1 MLGPAIKRAERIWSR
16 NGAADCLEVRQRKV
30 LLVALS
36 SMTIILL
43 LKAPPL
49 IAYGA
54 QIARTTVALGTVMC
68 ILTICWICCGRK
80 LSEVGLVVFMYIGG
94 ACIAAGDLSDRTIGQ
109 EAWPMLVLILD
120 MLLVLRVRERYTM
133 WFVGMVVV
141 WFFVLSLEAGY
152 RFGLMDLPGLESNAK
167 RKEEYEKTWQC
178 ESPPCARGFSYASEH
193 LMTQVAV
200 FVIDFVAT
208 RGFARQVLAEQ
219 AAMERTIA
227 TVEGVTRLLAKY
239 DVDAVDRMLT
249 QREADLPALMFETL
263 KQMEENLRQYR
274 PYLPAALFE
283 EVENAGSEERQD
295 EQHGATGESGAI
307 EPPGVATGK
316 ATIVFTDIRLST
328 SIWECAP
335 EGMRAGLRIHNAVI
349 RDVMQAFNGYEVKTI
364 GDAFMVAFET
374 TLDGM
379 SFALRVHE
387 RLRDAAWPASL
398 LEDAPICAEQG
409 SLWGGL
415 TVRIGVNSGGVDT
428 EQNTVTGRT
437 DYFGHTVNVAARL
450 ESTCTPGA
458 VAVLCE
464 LWCTECSTLSA
475 AVGEAEALYLKG
487 LSGSAFVQSVWP
499 VSLAG
504 RKYNAIVQ
512 HAPGTPD
519 NASVL
524 STSAAHSARTRVSLF
539 RGNSSATEL
548 TATVAVMVVPVG
560 GVGNSLDRMSFAL
573 TAMLV
578 ALDQSGGMLVT
589 LLGNCVCVGWNLS
602 RALPAH
608 MENAIRFA
616 QRMLSTGIGGAG
628 LVTGTVHY
636 GSVGA
641 RTQRFVT
648 VMGDTVRRA
657 WRLCEEAVTEGG
669 LCLYEPPEGKT
680 LPSAL
685 DELLTP
691 ITEREGVHKVLP
703 EADRLH
709 KDETSE
715 GVHSLSWGSAT
726 YHSKATT

>member
-1 MLGPAIKRAERIWSR
+1 MIKAFLNRAWSR
-16 NGAADCLEVRQRKV
+16 NGRADASEQIQRKLMMFFCLV
-30 LLVALS
+30 VVAATSFVLPSFMNRLVDGRIAVSTALCTIWTTNSALLVWMCCNGILSPALMVTVLYIS
-36 SMTIILL
+36 
-43 LKAPPL
+43 
-49 IAYGA
+49 GA
-54 QIARTTVALGTVMC
+54 AIMVADVGARTENNVT
-68 ILTICWICCGRK
+68 
-80 LSEVGLVVFMYIGG
+80 
-94 ACIAAGDLSDRTIGQ
+94 
-109 EAWPMLVLILD
+109 WPLLVLIVD
-120 MLLVLRVRERYTM
+120 MLLVVRVKEKFTTA
-133 WFVGMVVV
+133 FVGVVIG
-141 WFFVLSLEAGY
+141 WLALMGLEGGL
-152 RFGLMDLPGLESNAK
+152 RFGVLDIPGFSQLDGETGRRQYYTDLHACDK
-167 RKEEYEKTWQC
+167 
-178 ESPPCARGFSYASEH
+178 PPCATGLNHSMVVFLTEV
-193 LMTQVAV
+193 LV
-200 FVIDFVAT
+200 FVVDFVAT

-349 RDVMQAFNGYEVKTI
+349 RDVIQAFNGYEVKTI

-379 SFALRVHE
+379 NFALRVHE

-475 AVGEAEALYLKG
+475 AVGEAEALHLKG
-487 LSGSAFVQSVWP
+487 VSGSAFVQSVWP

-504 RKYNAIVQ
+504 RRGRPLLFDKRYKSSLE
-512 HAPGTPD
+512 GSLKDT
-519 NASVL
+519 ASSL
-524 STSAAHSARTRVSLF
+524 VSVG
-539 RGNSSATEL
+539 R
-548 TATVAVMVVPVG
+548 TATGAAVSSIHTTATISVVDLEVLGDQAPLR
-560 GVGNSLDRMSFAL
+560 SMSFAL
-573 TAMLV
+573 STTLV
-578 ALDQSGGMLVT
+578 TLDQSGGMLVT

-691 ITEREGVHKVLP
+691 ITEREGVHMVVSHDMGGDDGP
-703 EADRLH
+703 HD
-709 KDETSE
+709 T
-715 GVHSLSWGSAT
+715 
-726 YHSKATT
+726 